1 LDWGHAND
9 YLLAAA
15 DCADA
20 DEAAGTL
27 RFQKNEAIKNS
38 KFKMK
43 NAQSNLCVP
52 GKIPPRDIVERTF
65 AFAVQVIQLCGKM
78 DARPGVGR
86 VMMSQI
92 LRAGTS
98 VPSNVEEA
106 QAAQSRPDFVSKM
119 SIALKEARETHLR
132 LRLLATANIFPNNQL
147 QPLVQEA
154 DEIKRVIGAIV
165 VSAKR
170 SGTA

>member
-1 LDWGHAND
+1 
-9 YLLAAA
+9 
-15 DCADA
+15 
-20 DEAAGTL
+20 
-27 RFQKNEAIKNS
+27 
-38 KFKMK
+38 
-43 NAQSNLCVP
+43 
-52 GKIPPRDIVERTF
+52 
-65 AFAVQVIQLCGKM
+65 
-78 DARPGVGR
+78 
-86 VMMSQI
+86 MMSQI